1 MEGTVA
7 DLLTPG
13 EYEEEMTDA
22 NGRRAITLKVIDI
35 TGDFED
41 ADQTLLV
48 YYGIDETDKL
58 VVQLVEDR
66 ITSKRRSL
74 ILPREAYDNIPP
86 VTIQRFI
93 GASRRVA
100 VVVVARLVRENDK

>member
-1 MEGTVA
+1 VEGIVA
-7 DLLTPG
+7 DVLEPG
-13 EYEEEMTDA
+13 EYEEMMKDA
-22 NGRRAITLKVIDI
+22 NGGEAVTLKVVDI

-41 ADQTLLV
+41 ADQTLLI
-48 YYGIDETDKL
+48 YYGMDADNRL

>member
-1 MEGTVA
+1 VEGTVA
-7 DLLTPG
+7 DVLEPG
-13 EYEEEMTDA
+13 EYEEMMKDA
-22 NGRRAITLKVIDI
+22 NGGEAVTLKVVDI

-48 YYGIDETDKL
+48 YYGIDANERF

-74 ILPREAYDNIPP
+74 ILTRDSYDNIPP
-86 VTIQRFI
+86 VTIQRFVA
-93 GASRRVA
+93 ASRGLRA
-100 VVVVARLVRENDK
+100 DLVARLVRENDK

>member
-1 MEGTVA
+1 VEGIVA
-7 DLLTPG
+7 DVLEPG
-13 EYEEEMTDA
+13 EYEEIMKDA
-22 NGRRAITLKVIDI
+22 NGGEAVTLKVVDI

-48 YYGIDETDKL
+48 YYGVNEANQL

-66 ITSKRRSL
+66 GTSQRRSL
-74 ILPREAYDNIPP
+74 ILPRECYDSIPP

-93 GASRRVA
+93 GASRRVEI
-100 VVVVARLVRENDK
+100 VVVSRLVRENDK